1 MKILQKKNLGDYKY
15 SLHYGKPNQAMK
27 TENIKDKNIKNVK
40 KFHYMAEII
49 NNVNKWSTNLEKGI
63 RKIDDRKDLINI
75 EKLQENLE
83 VKRWGKN
90 QMDNKH
96 EKT

>member
-1 MKILQKKNLGDYKY
+1 
-15 SLHYGKPNQAMK
+15 
-27 TENIKDKNIKNVK
+27 
-40 KFHYMAEII
+40 MAEII

-63 RKIDDRKDLINI
+63 RKTDDRKDLINI

-90 QMDNKH
+90 QMDNKP